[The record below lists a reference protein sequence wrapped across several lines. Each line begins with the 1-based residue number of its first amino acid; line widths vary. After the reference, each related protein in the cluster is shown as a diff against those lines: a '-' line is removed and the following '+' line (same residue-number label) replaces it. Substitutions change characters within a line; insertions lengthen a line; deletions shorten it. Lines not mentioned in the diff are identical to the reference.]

1 MDIEM
6 LILSSDSIG
15 VISGS
20 TSEKAVDADMNL

>member
-15 VISGS
+15 VTLGS